1 MEAVL
6 ASDECDK
13 DAAAR
18 ARMNSVYDSLNR
30 LESGSFFIGMNIQ
43 DALETQPP
51 ARRMR
56 SFLATQLE
64 SLNPDEIASVY
75 ESEGI
80 SAVPKWSFEHEGW
93 KIEFFP
99 IPKSQEAR
107 GEPGV
112 RPLGFWQYGPY
123 WSTSRVAIRDA
134 IVSKSGRYGA
144 LDRPF
149 IIAVNALSGGVDW
162 EDEFF
167 ALFGDE
173 QWNVTKSS
181 SGETTVEPKT
191 RPNGAWTSAAG
202 PRNSDGNPNSP
213 QTVVFITSIID
224 EIAGVST

>member
-1 MEAVL
+1 M
-6 ASDECDK
+6 
-13 DAAAR
+13 AR
-18 ARMNSVYDSLNR
+18 
-30 LESGSFFIGMNIQ
+30 
-43 DALETQPP
+43 
-51 ARRMR
+51 
-56 SFLATQLE
+56 
-64 SLNPDEIASVY
+64 
-75 ESEGI
+75 
-80 SAVPKWSFEHEGW
+80 
-93 KIEFFP
+93 
-99 IPKSQEAR
+99 
-107 GEPGV
+107 
-112 RPLGFWQYGPY
+112 Y

-134 IVSKSGRYGA
+134 IVSKSGRYA